1 MLNKRCVNLRSR
13 CIQWFTMTKPKKSP
27 SSYDLPPVV
36 IAAIHEIRERRGM
49 RFSVE
54 VVKLA
59 VMELLERVRAAVP
72 R

>member
-1 MLNKRCVNLRSR
+1 
-13 CIQWFTMTKPKKSP
+13 MTKPKKSP